1 MFLTGASLGFQID
14 GFGFFEPP
22 PILLKKLY
30 YSIRNN
36 PSPKIDGFGRTRR
49 TRTRGAPV
57 IYTPYP
63 FRLLVTKPQDLLV
76 LKNETSFIHSFK
88 ETLWFQA
95 AVTSR
100 RMERSTFV
108 DVKSARP
115 TVFLASWRPGRRKWV
130 YRVHR

>member
-1 MFLTGASLGFQID
+1 M
-14 GFGFFEPP
+14 
-22 PILLKKLY
+22 
-30 YSIRNN
+30 
-36 PSPKIDGFGRTRR
+36 
-49 TRTRGAPV
+49 
-57 IYTPYP
+57 YTPYP
-63 FRLLVTKPQDLLV
+63 FYLLVTEPQDLLL

-108 DVKSARP
+108 DVKSAHP
-115 TVFLASWRPGRRKWV
+115 AYLLSFLASGWSGWRKWV